1 MLCFQK
7 RNNPASRIF
16 TRQPEVERV
25 LAKINESADLQLLS
39 SVEEATAAA
48 TNGKNVENDSDF
60 PGNCDDQNNGTK
72 IEWSSMPRD
81 VHPMGGELP
90 FDRIEKK
97 CDQVSPQ
104 KNAMIAWHRFNNGR
118 NRLKRLLCVAV
129 I

>member
-1 MLCFQK
+1 MNNFFSCLQK

-25 LAKINESADLQLLS
+25 LAKIKESPDLQLLS
-39 SVEEATAAA
+39 SVGEAPIYRNAL
-48 TNGKNVENDSDF
+48 ENDSNF
-60 PGNCDDQNNGTK
+60 PGNCKDQTNDTK

-97 CDQVSPQ
+97 CDQVN
-104 KNAMIAWHRFNNGR
+104 K
-118 NRLKRLLCVAV
+118 LLYC
-129 I
+129 